1 MIIPSFEQ
9 LEKITDSRYSLSV
22 LVSKR
27 ARKIVDGAKPLID
40 TENSKPVSIAIE
52 EAVKGAIVFGEPMS
66 DKQYRAKMEREKTEK
81 IEALRNERQKTQES
95 VKREIGED
103 SEENAQE

>member
-27 ARKIVDGAKPLID
+27 ARKIVNGADPLIE
-40 TENSKPVSIAIE
+40 TENTKAVSIAIE
-52 EAVKGAIVFGEPMS
+52 EAVKGAIVYNEPMS
-66 DKQYRAKMEREKTEK
+66 DKAYKAKIDEERTQK
-81 IEALRNERQKTQES
+81 IEELRKQRQETQES
-95 VKREIGED
+95 TDMRTGED
-103 SEENAQE
+103 SEENAQG